1 MILTTRR
8 SLARA
13 LLLAALVLGSCSD
26 SARPR
31 TLTVFAAASLADA
44 FAEIGQ
50 AFEAAHP
57 DVTVRFNFAGSQNL
71 RSQLEQ
77 GAAADVFASAN
88 QKEMDAAIAQSLVE
102 PADARPF
109 VTNELVVIL
118 PGDNPAGIDALEDLA
133 RPGIKL
139 VLAAE
144 EVPVGL
150 YSRTVLE
157 NLQTRYGADFKA
169 RVLANLVS
177 SEDNVRQVLAKVQ
190 LGEADAGI
198 VYASDA
204 RASKD
209 VVTIEIPAEFNVI
222 AEYPIAVLR
231 SAPDPELARA
241 FVDLVLSSD
250 GQAALARWGFHP
262 AAP

>member
-8 SLARA
+8 PLARA

-150 YSRTVLE
+150 YSRTALG

-204 RASKD
+204 QASQD
-209 VVTIEIPAEFNVI
+209 VVTMEIPAEFNVI
-222 AEYPIAVLR
+222 AEYPIAVLKL
-231 SAPDPELARA
+231 APDPELARA
-241 FVDLVLSSD
+241 FVDLVLSPD